1 MQRLKKM
8 LTEHEGKRNH
18 AYQIDGKW
26 HIGIGRNVD
35 SGGLGLSDEECDY
48 LLDND
53 IVLYMREVANAF
65 PWYNSM
71 DETRQDVLVMM
82 AFNLGLPRL
91 RGFKLALAAMEAGD
105 YEESARQM
113 LDSLWSRQ
121 LPERSAILAEMMR
134 TGEYPDGTS

>member
-1 MQRLKKM
+1 M

>member
-1 MQRLKKM
+1 
-8 LTEHEGKRNH
+8 
-18 AYQIDGKW
+18 
-26 HIGIGRNVD
+26 
-35 SGGLGLSDEECDY
+35 
-48 LLDND
+48 
-53 IVLYMREVANAF
+53 
-65 PWYNSM
+65 
-71 DETRQDVLVMM
+71 MM